1 MRGINTYTLSFLTF
15 AALAK
20 ACAYGDMLGE
30 PGENQDYRYCRVGV
44 RPLECQ
50 TMKLLTYSVVLVT

>member
-1 MRGINTYTLSFLTF
+1 
-15 AALAK
+15 
-20 ACAYGDMLGE
+20 MLGE
-30 PGENQDYRYCRVGV
+30 PGEDQDYRYCRVGV